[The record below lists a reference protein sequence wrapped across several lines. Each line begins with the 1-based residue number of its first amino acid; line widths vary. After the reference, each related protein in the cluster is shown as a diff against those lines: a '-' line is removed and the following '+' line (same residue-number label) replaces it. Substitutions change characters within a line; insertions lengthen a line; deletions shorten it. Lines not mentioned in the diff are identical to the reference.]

1 MVELSEKL
9 VKGEGRFVD
18 DIQMPG
24 MLYLGFARSQ
34 YARARILRISGAQL
48 THKEVN
54 FDIAEVGEGATEGG
68 SELLK
73 HPVLAKD
80 YVGYVGQPVAAVYSD
95 DRYVAED
102 LIDSVDIEYEPMKA
116 IVDPEDSISREEM
129 YPGVKSNAIVDR
141 YFGDDFTPD
150 STDIVIER
158 KMVNRRIATNP
169 IEPRGV
175 VAAYDGNKLT
185 VWVSTQSAHAIK
197 EGLSEALKM
206 EPDRIRVV
214 QVDTGGAFGLKGGLF
229 PEYVVACYLAMK
241 EKRPVKWIETR
252 REHLLAS
259 RPGRGAVAK
268 LELFAKKD
276 GTITGLKGEVIVD
289 NGAFTGGSGEFSP
302 IFIVKQL
309 AGAYH
314 LPNAYVRA
322 LSVLTNKAPQGPYR
336 GAGRPEAM
344 YFIERLMDG
353 LADKLK
359 MDPVELRLKNAA
371 TETYTSPLGFQV
383 EKSRP
388 FLESAIR
395 ELNYE
400 KYRGK
405 ENVGFALLI
414 LYHATF
420 GGESARIKV
429 EDGKVRV
436 WTGGN
441 AHGQR
446 HDVFIKTLLNEELGV
461 SEDHVEVM
469 KGDTDMLAEGVG
481 AWGSRS
487 SMVLSSAVIVAARKI
502 REQIEKK
509 QGKYTVQA
517 LLAGKWDHY
526 EYFNYDRME
535 SSLGANLVTA
545 DVDDYGRV
553 KVKDC
558 LSYYDL
564 GRVLDPDNARGQN
577 AGGAVQGIGQVLSEE
592 LSFDEDGLPL
602 ITSISDAG
610 VLSADLVPRFDIKFH
625 KSESPLPSKAK
636 GVGEAPTI
644 GVPIALSRAIELAT
658 GKTILETPI
667 KPEYLLPVEKE

>member
-1 MVELSEKL
+1 MELSEKL

-34 YARARILRISGAQL
+34 YARAKILKISGAQL

-54 FDIAEVGEGATEGG
+54 FEVADVGEGSGEG
-68 SELLK
+68 SSDLLK

-80 YVGYVGQPVAAVYSD
+80 YVGYVGQPVAAIYSD
-95 DRYVAED
+95 DRYTAED
-102 LIDSVDIEYEPMKA
+102 LIDSIEIEYEPMKA
-116 IVDPEDSISREEM
+116 IVDPEDALNREGI
-129 YPGVKSNAIVDR
+129 YPGVKTNLIVDK
-141 YFGDDFTPD
+141 YFGEDFTPD
-150 STDIVIER
+150 PSDIVIER
-158 KMVNRRIATNP
+158 RMVNRRVATNP

-175 VAAYDGNKLT
+175 VAAYDGDKLT
-185 VWVSTQSAHAIK
+185 VWVSTQSAHSIK
-197 EGLSEALKM
+197 GGLSEALKM
-206 EPDRIRVV
+206 EPERIRVI

-268 LELFAKKD
+268 LKLYAKKD
-276 GTITGLKGEVIVD
+276 GTISGLKGEVIVD
-289 NGAFTGGSGEFSP
+289 NGAFAGGFGDFSP

-314 LPNAYVRA
+314 LPNAHVKA
-322 LSVLTNKAPQGPYR
+322 ISVLTNKAPQGPYR

-353 LADKLK
+353 LADQLK
-359 MDPVELRLKNAA
+359 MDPVDLRLKNAA
-371 TETYTSPLGFQV
+371 TETYTSPLGFKV
-383 EKSRP
+383 EKSKS
-388 FLESAIR
+388 FLESAIK
-395 ELNYE
+395 ELNYD
-400 KYRGK
+400 KYRGRD
-405 ENVGFALLI
+405 NVGFALLS

-420 GGESARIKV
+420 GGESARVKV
-429 EDGKVRV
+429 EDGKVKV

-446 HDVFIKTLLNEELGV
+446 HDVFIKTLINEELGV
-461 SEDHVEVM
+461 SKEQVEVM
-469 KGDTDMLAEGVG
+469 KGDTDMLKDGVG

-502 REQIEKK
+502 REEIEQKH
-509 QGKYTVQA
+509 GKYTVQT
-517 LLAGKWDHY
+517 LLGGNWDYY
-526 EYFNYDRME
+526 EYFNYDKME

-545 DVDDYGRV
+545 DVDGYGRV

-577 AGGAVQGIGQVLSEE
+577 SGGAVQGIGQVLSEE

-636 GVGEAPTI
+636 GIGEAPTI

-658 GKTILETPI
+658 GKKILETPI
-667 KPEYLLPVEKE
+667 KPEYLLPDEEE